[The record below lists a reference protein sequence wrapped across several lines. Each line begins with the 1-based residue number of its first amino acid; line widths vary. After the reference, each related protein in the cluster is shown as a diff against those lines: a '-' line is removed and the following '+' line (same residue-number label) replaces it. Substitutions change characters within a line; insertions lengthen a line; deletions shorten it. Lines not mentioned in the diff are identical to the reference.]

1 MSGTRFFKNTI
12 FLLII
17 VMLTGCF
24 REIEVLEDPTVI
36 VQLAE
41 PVSATVWIPDPE
53 TKKMLKAERVIPAG
67 KLIVDRRKLERR
79 DD

>member
-24 REIEVLEDPTVI
+24 RQIEVLEDPMVI

-41 PVSATVWIPDPE
+41 PVRATVWIPDPVSG
-53 TKKMLKAERVIPAG
+53 KMLKAYRTIPAG

-79 DD
+79 SD